1 MTAFPEV
8 PLPQAATAPQPAD
21 DRAAATPATN
31 VAALLQLASSTL
43 PVGAFSHSLGLEA
56 AHDAGL
62 LRNSNDALRWI
73 GDHLQLVWANGEAPW
88 WLAAFTAWRD
98 DDADGIAAASDWLV
112 ASRETAELRLE
123 HTQTGRS
130 LRQWLLGL
138 PDAASL
144 TPTQRTTLGALDPPA
159 FACVHALAAYTLG
172 LDARTGLHAQAW
184 STAENLV
191 MAALKLVPLGQAAA
205 QTVLRQLAPLLPAC
219 IDRAF
224 ATPPMTACNF
234 APMLAILSSRHET
247 QYSRLFRS

>member
-1 MTAFPEV
+1 MT
-8 PLPQAATAPQPAD
+8 LPHAPPTSP
-21 DRAAATPATN
+21 AAARTVDDADAPAASTL
-31 VAALLQLASSTL
+31 AALLQLASSTL

-56 AHDAGL
+56 THAAGL
-62 LRNSNDALRWI
+62 LRSGDDAFRWI
-73 GDHLQLVWANGEAPW
+73 ADHLHLVWATGEAPW
-88 WLAAFTAWRD
+88 WLAAHAAWRD
-98 DDADGIAAASDWLV
+98 DDIAGITAANDWLV

-138 PDAASL
+138 PDAGTL
-144 TPTQRTTLGALDPPA
+144 TPAQRDTLTALDPPA
-159 FACVHALAAYTLG
+159 FACVHALAAHTLG
-172 LDARTGLHAQAW
+172 LDTRTGLQAQAW

-205 QTVLRQLAPLLPAC
+205 QTVLRRLALQLPDCVA
-219 IDRAF
+219 RAV
-224 ATPPMTACNF
+224 ATPPDSARNF